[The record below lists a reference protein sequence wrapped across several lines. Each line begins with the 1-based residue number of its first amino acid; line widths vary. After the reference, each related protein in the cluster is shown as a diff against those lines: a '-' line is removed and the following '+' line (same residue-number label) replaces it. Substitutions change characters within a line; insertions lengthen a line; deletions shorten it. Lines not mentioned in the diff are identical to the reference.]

1 MEILDT
7 PSGKLFQIDAMPSQR
22 EGQGLVLDNCEHLL
36 EAAAALAGVLHP
48 RTTIGRGR
56 ELDQTAAALEGAR
69 LVTLKRP
76 APDQEPGRPCCW
88 TARRPLELPGAAAHP
103 GYPDCPPPG
112 RPCGRLPHH
121 QTLRDCRAA
130 MASRPAGPHW
140 YQRLGLQCLNCGRR
154 ARRPTGTSQGIDLQ
168 VRHLHF
174 SMPRTA
180 ACNGEHCQGLRRR

>member
-1 MEILDT
+1 MEILDA

-56 ELDQTAAALEGAR
+56 AAL
-69 LVTLKRP
+69 K
-76 APDQEPGRPCCW
+76 
-88 TARRPLELPGAAAHP
+88 LPGAAAHP
-103 GYPDCPPPG
+103 GYPDCPPSG

-130 MASRPAGPHW
+130 MASRPAG
-140 YQRLGLQCLNCGRR
+140 L
-154 ARRPTGTSQGIDLQ
+154 TGISVSG
-168 VRHLHF
+168 
-174 SMPRTA
+174 SNA
-180 ACNGEHCQGLRRR
+180 

>member
-1 MEILDT
+1 MGHTAKAQPPPATESGWGQVWRFRVGVGAGHRASPSQPAAPRRRSRQARSGVRMEILDT

-69 LVTLKRP
+69 LVTSKRP

-88 TARRPLELPGAAAHP
+88 TARRPWS
-103 GYPDCPPPG
+103 CPA
-112 RPCGRLPHH
+112 RPRTRATQTARH
-121 QTLRDCRAA
+121 QVARAA
-130 MASRPAGPHW
+130 G
-140 YQRLGLQCLNCGRR
+140 C
-154 ARRPTGTSQGIDLQ
+154 PTT
-168 VRHLHF
+168 RH
-174 SMPRTA
+174 
-180 ACNGEHCQGLRRR
+180 

>member
-69 LVTLKRP
+69 LVPLKRP
-76 APDQEPGRPCCW
+76 APDQDPGRPCCW
-88 TARRPLELPGAAAHP
+88 TARRPWS
-103 GYPDCPPPG
+103 CPT
-112 RPCGRLPHH
+112 RPRTRATQTARH
-121 QTLRDCRAA
+121 QVARAA
-130 MASRPAGPHW
+130 G
-140 YQRLGLQCLNCGRR
+140 C
-154 ARRPTGTSQGIDLQ
+154 PTTK
-168 VRHLHF
+168 H
-174 SMPRTA
+174 
-180 ACNGEHCQGLRRR
+180 

>member
-76 APDQEPGRPCCW
+76 APDQEPGAP
-88 TARRPLELPGAAAHP
+88 AAGRRGGPGAARRGRAP
-103 GYPDCPPPG
+103 GLPRLPATRSPVRQAAPPPNTKG
-112 RPCGRLPHH
+112 LPGSHGV
-121 QTLRDCRAA
+121 AA
-130 MASRPAGPHW
+130 SGAHW

-180 ACNGEHCQGLRRR
+180 ACNGECCQGLRRR